1 MNILFEE
8 KEKKFKTSFLKD
20 LENNVKIL
28 KNIYDE
34 VYIDNKGI
42 AYSLESKLESGRVYC
57 NTSLNK
63 LFEIKENQL
72 LKLNMKVISDCLKA
86 GKSKILGFYTDENKL
101 FFRNIEMDYE
111 VGEFQNNKKLNIDY
125 INEIINNTCYSC
137 NLNELIDRF
146 SNKEFINIKK
156 GKYDLIL
163 THKLFP
169 MINKSSE
176 FNFKAKENDN
186 GSFYGIFENKIEE
199 RNKKEEITFEMNIIY
214 IYRFLDLN

>member
-1 MNILFEE
+1 M
-8 KEKKFKTSFLKD
+8 KT
-20 LENNVKIL
+20 
-28 KNIYDE
+28 
-34 VYIDNKGI
+34 
-42 AYSLESKLESGRVYC
+42 
-57 NTSLNK
+57 
-63 LFEIKENQL
+63 
-72 LKLNMKVISDCLKA
+72 ISDCLKA

-125 INEIINNTCYSC
+125 INEIINDTCYSC

-146 SNKEFINIKK
+146 NNKEFINIKK
-156 GKYDLIL
+156 GKYDLLL

-169 MINKSSE
+169 MINKSSD

-199 RNKKEEITFEMNIIY
+199 KNKKEEITFEMRIVY
-214 IYRFLDLN
+214 LYRFLDLN